1 MRHNMRVRFFF
12 FETRCINQSRHIV
25 LEGGG
30 HVPQVPQWYDAS
42 VDALGERSVM

>member
-1 MRHNMRVRFFF
+1 MRVRFF

-25 LEGGG
+25 LGGG